1 MLNQRLPVPST
12 EYNSIT
18 REIALEGTI
27 NKIIEILQKYLKN
40 LSNRDYQNFDEKYVK
55 ILFYSIAMNLKI
67 YNIKSEMEVERQ
79 YPDILLI
86 PREKQ
91 DEYYSV
97 MIEFKYLKK
106 MEEEKLKE
114 KQKEAKEQI
123 ERYSSIEEIQ
133 NIKKIN
139 KYTVVAVIDKI
150 YVEKMWYI

>member
-1 MLNQRLPVPST
+1 MQYLLNQRLPVPST

-27 NKIIEILQKYLKN
+27 NKITEILQKYLKN

-106 MEEEKLKE
+106 GEEEKLKE

-150 YVEKMWYI
+150 YVEKM